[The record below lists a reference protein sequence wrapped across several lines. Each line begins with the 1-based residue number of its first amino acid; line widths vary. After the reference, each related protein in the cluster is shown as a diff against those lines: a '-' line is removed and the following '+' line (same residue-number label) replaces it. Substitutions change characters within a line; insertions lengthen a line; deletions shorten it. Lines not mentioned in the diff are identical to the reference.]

1 MRTHGY
7 RTMIT
12 EYKYIYIYTHIHMQI
27 HILACRAKRLNTAS
41 GTTDPLA

>member
-12 EYKYIYIYTHIHMQI
+12 EYKYIYIYIYTYTY
-27 HILACRAKRLNTAS
+27 ANTYIGMPS
-41 GTTDPLA
+41 EEVEHG